1 MSRLPWP
8 DPREVLRRRRL
19 LRQAHRLELPLREGN
34 ALRLLE
40 SGADI
45 LAATRTLIQGVRRE
59 LAFEIYIWADD
70 AVGRDLALLL
80 REAHRKGVRIRGVVD
95 GVGSWGALGL
105 VRELQAE
112 GVDVRIF
119 HPPSL
124 FNSLRVWNRRNHRKL
139 LLRDGE
145 EAVVG
150 SANWGLDYATDWNPQ
165 GFHDLGLQVRGP
177 VVPDLQEDFERAWA
191 RAGGIPERP
200 SPGEG
205 VPPEEGWLRNIPV
218 QVVSSLRHRGPAA
231 FARHAKLMLAEARS
245 EILLLHAYFVPS
257 PGVLAGLLR
266 AARRQV
272 RVAVVVPGRTDQPL
286 VQAAGRHAYGVLLA
300 AGVRIWERQTRVL
313 HAKVAVVDGAWVSL
327 GSANLDA
334 RSARFNLELNLH
346 VHSPALAQRLGRLAE
361 ELQAESIPCEVSQW
375 RDRPW
380 WRRWGQRLAWAF
392 RAWL

>member
-1 MSRLPWP
+1 MSPLPWP
-8 DPREVLRRRRL
+8 DPREALRRRRL

-45 LAATRTLIQGVRRE
+45 LAATRALIQGARGA

-80 REAHRKGVRIRGVVD
+80 REAHRRGVRIRGVVD
-95 GVGSWGALGL
+95 GVGSWAARGL
-105 VRELQAE
+105 VQELKAE
-112 GVDVRIF
+112 GLDLRIF

-150 SANWGLDYATDWNPQ
+150 SANWGLDYATDWNPL

-177 VVPDLQEDFERAWA
+177 VVGDLQEDFERAWA
-191 RAGGIPERP
+191 RAGGVGEPVAVPAPPSIP
-200 SPGEG
+200 
-205 VPPEEGWLRNIPV
+205 EGWLRGVPV
-218 QVVSSLRHRGPAA
+218 QVVSSLRWRGPAA
-231 FARHAKLMLAEARS
+231 FARHARLMLAEART
-245 EILLLHAYFVPS
+245 EVLLLHAYFIPTR
-257 PGVLAGLLR
+257 GVLRGLVR
-266 AARRQV
+266 AARRG
-272 RVAVVVPGRTDQPL
+272 VAVTVLVPGHTDQPF
-286 VQAAGRHAYGVLLA
+286 VQAASRYVYGELMR
-300 AGVRIWERQTRVL
+300 AGVRIWERPTRML

-346 VHSPALAQRLGRLAE
+346 VHSPKLAQHVQALAQ
-361 ELQAESIPCEVSQW
+361 ELRHVSAPCDPDQW
-375 RDRPW
+375 RQRPW
-380 WRRWGQRLAWAF
+380 WRRWGQRWAWTF

>member
-40 SGADI
+40 EGADI
-45 LAATRTLIQGVRRE
+45 LSATRALIQGARAA

-80 REAHRKGVRIRGVVD
+80 REAHRRGVRVRGVVD
-95 GVGSWGALGL
+95 GVGSWGALPL
-105 VRELQAE
+105 IRELQAE
-112 GVDVRIF
+112 GLDLRIF

-124 FNSLRVWNRRNHRKL
+124 LNSLRVWNRRNHRKL
-139 LLRDGE
+139 VVRDGA

-150 SANWGLDYATDWNPQ
+150 SANWGMDYATDWNPL

-177 VVPDLQEDFERAWA
+177 VVHDLQEDFERAWA
-191 RAGGIPERP
+191 RAGGTPEP
-200 SPGEG
+200 PAPVAPLGAGEG
-205 VPPEEGWLRNIPV
+205 WIREVPV
-218 QVVSSLRHRGPAA
+218 QVVSSLRRRGPAA
-231 FARHAKLMLAEARS
+231 FTRHAQLLLAEARS
-245 EILLLHAYFVPS
+245 EVRLLHAYFVPS
-257 PGVLAGLLR
+257 RGILAGLVR
-266 AARRQV
+266 AARRGV
-272 RVAVVVPGRTDQPL
+272 RVEVLVPGHTDQPF
-286 VQAAGRHAYGVLLA
+286 VQAAGRHAYGELLA
-300 AGVRIWERQTRVL
+300 AGVGIWERPSRML
-313 HAKVAVVDGAWVSL
+313 HAKVAVVDGAWVSM

-346 VHSPALAQRLGRLAE
+346 VQSPELARQLQVVAEALKT
-361 ELQAESIPCEVSQW
+361 ESHPCDPERW
-375 RDRPW
+375 RRRSL